1 LRKKKKIKK
10 DNMEVKELEL
20 QSEKSRM
27 RLIET
32 VYKAKAGHI
41 GGDLSCLNVLTALY
55 FDIMY
60 VWPDK
65 PKESK
70 RDRFVM
76 SKGHCVEALYVTL
89 EAKGFISRK
98 ITDTLGEFGSILS
111 GHPTIEVPGIEV
123 NTGAL
128 GHGLSVGVGMSI
140 AAKMDAAD
148 YKTFVLMGD
157 GEQGEGSIYEA
168 AMAGNQY
175 KLDNL
180 VAIIDRNR
188 LQISGTTEEVMSL
201 ESICDRWTAFGW
213 DVIEMNGDD
222 MADIVKTFKS
232 IDYTNQKPHLVIS
245 HTTKGKGVSYMEGVA
260 KWHHGVPTAEQYD
273 EAIRE
278 ISGRIEKIEKDYNGK

>member
-1 LRKKKKIKK
+1 
-10 DNMEVKELEL
+10 MQVETLEL
-20 QSEKSRM
+20 QSEKNRK
-27 RLIET
+27 RLVEI

-55 FDIMY
+55 FDIMR

-65 PKESK
+65 PKEPK

-89 EAKGFISRK
+89 EAKGFISRDV
-98 ITDTLGEFGSILS
+98 TDTLGEFGSILS

-123 NTGAL
+123 NSGAL
-128 GHGLSVGVGMSI
+128 GHGLSIGVGMAL
-140 AAKMDAAD
+140 AAKMDEAD
-148 YKTFVLMGD
+148 YKTYVLMGD

-201 ESICDRWTAFGW
+201 ESMRDRWTAFGW
-213 DVIEMNGDD
+213 DVLEMNGDE
-222 MADIVKTFKS
+222 MEDIIRIFHS
-232 IDYTNQKPHLVIS
+232 IDYTNKKPHLLIS
-245 HTTKGKGVSYMEGVA
+245 HTTKGKGVSYMEGIA
-260 KWHHGVPTAEQYD
+260 KWHHGVPTAEQY
-273 EAIRE
+273 E
-278 ISGRIEKIEKDYNGK
+278 

>member
-1 LRKKKKIKK
+1 
-10 DNMEVKELEL
+10 MQVETLEL
-20 QSEKSRM
+20 QSEKNRK
-27 RLIET
+27 RLVEI

-55 FDIMY
+55 FDIMR

-65 PKESK
+65 PKETK

-89 EAKGFISRK
+89 EAKGFISHE

-128 GHGLSVGVGMSI
+128 
-140 AAKMDAAD
+140 
-148 YKTFVLMGD
+148 GD

-201 ESICDRWTAFGW
+201 ESMRDRWTAFGW
-213 DVIEMNGDD
+213 DVLEMNGDE
-222 MADIVKTFKS
+222 MEDIIRTFHS
-232 IDYTNQKPHLVIS
+232 IDYTNKKPHLLIS
-245 HTTKGKGVSYMEGVA
+245 HTTKGKGVSYMEGIA
-260 KWHHGVPTAEQYD
+260 KWHHGVPTAEQYE
-273 EAIRE
+273 EAVRE
-278 ISGRIEKIEKDYNGK
+278 ISERIEKLEKENNGK